1 MERVDAVL
9 ARLPVVHC
17 EMDPGDAIFFHAN
30 LLHRSDANR
39 SDQPRWS
46 MICCYN
52 AARNDPY
59 KDSHH
64 PRYTPL
70 EVVPDEA
77 IREVGTRRFGES
89 TADVDWLD
97 VARDRSATR
106 PVDDRPPGS
115 PSEKGGVP

>member
-1 MERVDAVL
+1 MDRVDAVL
-9 ARLPVVHC
+9 TRLPVVHC

-70 EVVPDEA
+70 SVVPDGA
-77 IREVGTRRFGES
+77 IRDVGMRRFSEASGN
-89 TADVDWLD
+89 VGWLD
-97 VARDRSATR
+97 VARDRSAA
-106 PVDDRPPGS
+106 PSGEGPDR
-115 PSEKGGVP
+115 